1 MHRGI
6 YLLIVALPLAGA
18 GKVATTNGQAAMTAT
33 PPQPQLT
40 PAQAAAQAAINN
52 GIAHQNGVVPV
63 RTGLAWAPGGR
74 HLRLPVSDR

>member
-1 MHRGI
+1 MNVWHWVR
-6 YLLIVALPLAGA
+6 AGA
-18 GKVATTNGQAAMTAT
+18 NKATTNGQAAMSAQ

-63 RTGLAWAPGGR
+63 RTGLAWAPGGQY
-74 HLRLPVSDR
+74 LLMCITYS